1 MTTHARRRRRTIRL
15 VRGGGVSCGGSVVTR
30 LASGAAGL
38 ALRRVTGNELSAGEL
53 SHGRRL
59 YPPPPPPAPDPH
71 RARKVV
77 LRLLRNH
84 RIGSQRSS

>member
-1 MTTHARRRRRTIRL
+1 MTTYARRRPPIRYVL
-15 VRGGGVSCGGSVVTR
+15 RVRGGVSGSGSVVTR

-59 YPPPPPPAPDPH
+59 PAADTAAARARSAAGPEGGAPPPAQPSH
-71 RARKVV
+71 W
-77 LRLLRNH
+77 
-84 RIGSQRSS
+84 

>member
-1 MTTHARRRRRTIRL
+1 MTTHARRRPTIRPA
-15 VRGGGVSCGGSVVTR
+15 RGGVSCGGSVVTR
-30 LASGAAGL
+30 LAFGAAGL

-59 YPPPPPPAPDPH
+59 YPPPPPPPAPDP
-71 RARKVV
+71 RRDRKVV